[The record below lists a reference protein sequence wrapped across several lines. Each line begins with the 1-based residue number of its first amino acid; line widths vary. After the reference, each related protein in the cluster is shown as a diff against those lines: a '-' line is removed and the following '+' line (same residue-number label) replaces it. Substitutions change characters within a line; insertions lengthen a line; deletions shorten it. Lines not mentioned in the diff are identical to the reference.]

1 MNKSYRIWL
10 STCTTIAITFF
21 TMTIVVLV
29 SKCFTN
35 NDAKFHD
42 DKMSITEVSCNFK
55 KIDLGKVKS
64 DTIMTFSY
72 KITNKGHHTLQVIS
86 VTPDCNCTGYSLS
99 KQVADI
105 GDSIT
110 LKLNVDMKNKH
121 TGNFML
127 NTVVE
132 LNTKQRLYHILIKGE
147 KI

>member
-21 TMTIVVLV
+21 AMTMVVLI

-35 NDAKFHD
+35 NDTKLQD
-42 DKMSITEVSCNFK
+42 EKKDITEASCDFK
-55 KIDLGKVKS
+55 KINLGKVKS
-64 DTIMTFSY
+64 DTTLSFSY
-72 KITNKGHHTLQVIS
+72 HIKNTGDNSLHVIS

-99 KQVADI
+99 KHVADI

-110 LKLNVDMKNKH
+110 LILNLDMKNKH

-132 LNTKQRLYHILIKGE
+132 LNTKQRLYHILIEGE